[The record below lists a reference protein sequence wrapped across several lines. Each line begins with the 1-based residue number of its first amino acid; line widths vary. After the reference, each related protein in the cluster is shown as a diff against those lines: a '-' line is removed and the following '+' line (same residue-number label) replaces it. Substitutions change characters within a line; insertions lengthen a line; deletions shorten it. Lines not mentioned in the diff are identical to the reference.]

1 MNDNYIEDDEIFEQE
16 ESEATDTEESSNGS
30 GKTLRIILIAVV
42 VALVVVIVAV
52 SVLLNAKK
60 DDDENETISE
70 NTASTTISDSS
81 AGNDESTSAIIGEQ
95 TTYEPGKYTVNVGQN
110 GTLTLR
116 KSPSKTAESILSI
129 PNGTSLTITEIYTDT
144 AATDDLVYWGKTVYL
159 GWDAWVSMNYL
170 AKAYSDNIVTPAEV
184 TTEPSSSEAEASS
197 DTSTEVIA
205 TEEKTT
211 EAQQENSGEA
221 SNVYVVNVDGG
232 LTLNMRSEPN
242 ADSEKVHSSGIPSGT
257 EVTVLDT
264 YENADAVDAN
274 VKVWAKVTYDGVTGW
289 VAMGYLE
296 SKN

>member
-1 MNDNYIEDDEIFEQE
+1 MNDNYIEDDEVFEQE
-16 ESEATDTEESSNGS
+16 ESEATDTEESSKGS
-30 GKTLRIILIAVV
+30 GKKLRVFLVVVAVAVV
-42 VALVVVIVAV
+42 VVVVAV
-52 SVLLNAKK
+52 SVLFNAKK

-70 NTASTTISDSS
+70 NTASTTLPDSS
-81 AGNDESTSAIIGEQ
+81 VGNDESTSSTIGEQ
-95 TTYEPGKYTVNVGQN
+95 ITYEPGKYTVNVGQN

-184 TTEPSSSEAEASS
+184 TTEPSSSETEASS

-205 TEEKTT
+205 TESTQGST
-211 EAQQENSGEA
+211 GAN
-221 SNVYVVNVDGG
+221 SNVYVVNVDDG
-232 LTLNMRSEPN
+232 LTLNMRSEPD
-242 ADSEKVHSSGIPSGT
+242 AGSEKVHSSGIPSGT